1 MILGRFWVKKL
12 DFRSFWV
19 QKGQFWSFSAFFQP
33 FSAIFVTFSQNHP
46 ERVPKKKG
54 LQAGFKLQENLA
66 KSINRKNEAASISEA
81 KSKGSNFHYI
91 HKNQDLEKA
100 KEGKR

>member
-1 MILGRFWVKKL
+1 MAQGKMKSKNKKDVPKAL
-12 DFRSFWV
+12 K
-19 QKGQFWSFSAFFQP
+19 QKGLHK
-33 FSAIFVTFSQNHP
+33 NHNDKNR
-46 ERVPKKKG
+46 ENKKGRMIRVPKKKG

-91 HKNQDLEKA
+91 HKNQDVEKA